1 MHHPAR
7 TTAWSLILVSLALA
21 GAGAATA
28 QEKRMER
35 TVTVSASGM
44 VSAEPDIAHIS
55 TGVVSEGDTARDALS
70 RNTAAMKKVVDGL
83 KSAGVAPKDIQTV
96 SFNVEPRYQAY
107 KDGRPPSITGYRV
120 NNSVRITSRELA
132 RLGEV
137 LDQVVTLGANQIGAI
152 QFEVSK
158 AEALKDDARK
168 NAMDNALR
176 RAKLYA
182 QAAGAEVG
190 PVLTISEEIQT
201 HGPRPIPMAR
211 ASMAAEAVP
220 IERGSQTL
228 EVKVHVTWGLK

>member
-1 MHHPAR
+1 
-7 TTAWSLILVSLALA
+7 
-21 GAGAATA
+21 
-28 QEKRMER
+28 MER

-70 RNTAAMKKVVDGL
+70 RNTVAMRKVVDGL
-83 KSAGVAPKDIQTV
+83 KAAGVAAKDIQTV
-96 SFNVEPRYQAY
+96 SFNVEPRYQTY
-107 KDGRPPSITGYRV
+107 KDGRPPQITGYRV
-120 NNSVRITSRELA
+120 NNAVRITSREIA

-137 LDQVVTLGANQIGAI
+137 LDQVVTLGSNQIGAI
-152 QFEVSK
+152 QFDVSK

-190 PVLTISEEIQT
+190 PVLTIAEEVLT
-201 HGPRPIPMAR
+201 HGPRPIAMAR
-211 ASMAAEAVP
+211 ATMAAEAAP
-220 IERGSQTL
+220 IEAGSKTL
-228 EVKVHVTWGLK
+228 EVKVHVTWALK